1 MKEEIIISA
10 GIDIGTSTTQLIFS
24 RLTIQNTAGFGKV
37 PQTEITSKE
46 IFYRSK
52 IYFTP
57 LLNRELMDG
66 AKIKE
71 ILKTEYEK
79 ASLTPKDIQTGAIII
94 TGESSRKKN
103 AEQILHALSE
113 YAGRF
118 VVATAG
124 PDLESILAGKGAG
137 AADLSKQTGE
147 IVINL
152 DIGGGTT
159 NLCAFRDG
167 EILDTACLD
176 IGGRLIR
183 FAPSYSKE
191 GRTITYIAPKLKYL
205 CEKLK
210 LNLSEGN
217 KFEEAELLILVRTL
231 ADYLAQSAELKP
243 AGEMLDFMKT
253 NKLFDKEIKP
263 GIITFSGGVA
273 TCMQNT
279 CPDYAYD
286 DIGVLL
292 AREIMNQSDFKSA
305 HVMPATETM
314 RATVIGAG
322 NYSMD
327 ISGSTIEYTKTDF
340 PIRNLPIA
348 QIRLTKEADIVSLDA
363 SLKKALSIFAEENG
377 ITGEFA
383 IAFRGIK
390 CPSFSNIQDIA
401 KAVSLF
407 YQENIPKDNKC
418 ILIMEADIGK
428 ALGQALKR
436 VNPDNRTIICID
448 NIKCNTGDYIDL
460 GEPVAGGS
468 VIPVVVKTLVFNNP
482 SRSD

>member
-1 MKEEIIISA
+1 MNEETIISA

-46 IFYRSK
+46 IFYQSR

-71 ILKTEYEK
+71 ILKIEYEK
-79 ASLTPKDIQTGAIII
+79 ASLTPNDIQTGAIII

-124 PDLESILAGKGAG
+124 PDLESILAGKGSG
-137 AADLSKQTGE
+137 AANLSKETGE

-167 EILDTACLD
+167 EVLDTGCLD
-176 IGGRLIR
+176 IGGRLIQ
-183 FAPSYSKE
+183 FAPSATDEK
-191 GRTITYIAPKLKYL
+191 RTIAYIAPKLKRL
-205 CEKLK
+205 CEMLK
-210 LNLSEGN
+210 LNLFEGCT
-217 KFEEAELLILVRTL
+217 FEESDLKILLRTL
-231 ADYLAQSAELKP
+231 ADCLAQSAGLKP
-243 AGEMLDFMKT
+243 AGELLDFLKT
-253 NKLFDKEIKP
+253 NKRIDKEIKP

-273 TCMQNT
+273 TCMQNH

-292 AREIMNQSDFKSA
+292 AREITEQSDFKKA

-348 QIRLTKEADIVSLDA
+348 RIRLTNEKDILSLDE
-363 SLKKALSIFAEENG
+363 SLHKALSIFVEDNE
-377 ITGEFA
+377 ITEEFA
-383 IAFRGIK
+383 IAFTGIK
-390 CPSFSNIQDIA
+390 CPSYENIQAMAEAI
-401 KAVSLF
+401 SLF
-407 YQENIPKDNKC
+407 YQENIPKENKC
-418 ILIMEADIGK
+418 ILIMEADTGK

-436 VNPDNRTIICID
+436 VNPDKRTIICID

-460 GEPVAGGS
+460 GEPVAGNS
-468 VIPVVVKTLVFNNP
+468 AIPVVVKTLVFKP
-482 SRSD
+482 FKE